1 MKRYETIVIID
12 PDLSKEAETPIFDRV
27 NDLIP
32 QYKGFLV
39 ETDDWGTKKLAYDIK
54 KKNRGHYVR
63 LDFCGDGALIQEME
77 RFFRIDDKVM
87 KFMTVLLD
95 EDADLDAIK
104 ADLAEK
110 AAAEEQASAEKVDE
124 PAAVEKVDEPAA
136 AEKVDEP
143 AAVEMVDE
151 PAAAEKVDEPAAVE
165 MVDEPAAAEKVDEPA
180 AVEMVDEPVET
191 EASTE
196 NSEPTEEKKEE

>member
-12 PDLSKEAETPIFDRV
+12 PDLSKEAETPIFERL

-32 QYKGFLV
+32 QYKGFLI

-63 LDFCGDGALIQEME
+63 LDYCGDGALIQEME

-95 EDADLDAIK
+95 ENADLEAIK

-110 AAAEEQASAEKVDE
+110 AATAKH
-124 PAAVEKVDEPAA
+124 AA
-136 AEKVDEP
+136 AEKQAAAAKQAADEQADESVENAAPTENDEP
-143 AAVEMVDE
+143 I
-151 PAAAEKVDEPAAVE
+151 
-165 MVDEPAAAEKVDEPA
+165 
-180 AVEMVDEPVET
+180 
-191 EASTE
+191 EA
-196 NSEPTEEKKEE
+196 NKKE

>member
-12 PDLSKEAETPIFDRV
+12 PDLSKEAETPIFERL

-32 QYKGFLV
+32 QYNGFLI

-54 KKNRGHYVR
+54 KKNRGHYVK

-77 RFFRIDDKVM
+77 RFFRIDDKVI

-95 EDADLDAIK
+95 ENADLDVIK

-110 AAAEEQASAEKVDE
+110 AAAAEQA
-124 PAAVEKVDEPAA
+124 AAAAQAAQAA
-136 AEKVDEP
+136 AEKADET
-143 AAVEMVDE
+143 
-151 PAAAEKVDEPAAVE
+151 
-165 MVDEPAAAEKVDEPA
+165 
-180 AVEMVDEPVET
+180 VET
-191 EASTE
+191 EAPTE
-196 NSEPTEEKKEE
+196 NNEPIEAKKEE

>member
-12 PDLSKEAETPIFDRV
+12 PDLSKEAEAPIFDRV

-32 QYKGFLV
+32 QYKGFLI

-95 EDADLDAIK
+95 EAADLDAIK

-110 AAAEEQASAEKVDE
+110 EAAKEQKAAEVTEASAETEEAVKTEEPVAAEEPVKTE
-124 PAAVEKVDEPAA
+124 
-136 AEKVDEP
+136 
-143 AAVEMVDE
+143 
-151 PAAAEKVDEPAAVE
+151 
-165 MVDEPAAAEKVDEPA
+165 
-180 AVEMVDEPVET
+180 EPVAT
-191 EASTE
+191 DDSTE
-196 NSEPTEEKKEE
+196 KSEPTEAKDKE

>member
-12 PDLSKEAETPIFDRV
+12 PDLSKEAETPIFERL

-32 QYKGFLV
+32 QYDGFLI

-87 KFMTVLLD
+87 KFMTVLL
-95 EDADLDAIK
+95 EENADLDAIK

-110 AAAEEQASAEKVDE
+110 AAAAEQAAT
-124 PAAVEKVDEPAA
+124 AAQAA
-136 AEKVDEP
+136 AEKADET
-143 AAVEMVDE
+143 
-151 PAAAEKVDEPAAVE
+151 
-165 MVDEPAAAEKVDEPA
+165 
-180 AVEMVDEPVET
+180 VET
-191 EASTE
+191 EAPTE
-196 NSEPTEEKKEE
+196 NNEPIEAKKEE

>member
-12 PDLSKEAETPIFDRV
+12 PDLSKDAETPIFERL

-32 QYKGFLV
+32 QYNGFLI

-63 LDFCGDGALIQEME
+63 LDYCGDGALIQEME

-95 EDADLDAIK
+95 ENADLDAIK

-110 AAAEEQASAEKVDE
+110 AAAEQAATAEK
-124 PAAVEKVDEPAA
+124 AA
-136 AEKVDEP
+136 AEKADV
-143 AAVEMVDE
+143 A
-151 PAAAEKVDEPAAVE
+151 
-165 MVDEPAAAEKVDEPA
+165 
-180 AVEMVDEPVET
+180 VET
-191 EASTE
+191 EAPTE
-196 NSEPTEEKKEE
+196 NNEPIEEKKEE